1 MSQTKPNDFE
11 VSSTPI
17 ARIESAN
24 RALELMLA
32 QARLL
37 PLKNRVSPGL
47 PKDEDLELIFQLAS
61 EYAFTNSSA
70 LFRKKDGA
78 SEALTA
84 FWLASILKKARHL
97 STSILKKPF
106 VGIDQE
112 GLRSLARLS
121 LEPDNL
127 PVLQDKLMNE
137 YSILLVFERAYPSLK
152 VDGAVAL
159 LENGLPVIGVSL
171 RYPRY
176 DHFWFTLM
184 HELAHVSLH
193 YAQLSKPI
201 IDDFEDDESAVLELE
216 AEANR
221 YAADVLV
228 PRRLWDKS
236 LVHRT
241 HREVDVLLL
250 AKQAQ
255 VHPAIVAGMLRKRL
269 GNYRLFS
276 KLVNELDVRQL
287 LGG

>member
-1 MSQTKPNDFE
+1 MNNTEPNDFE

-17 ARIESAN
+17 SRVENAN

-32 QARLL
+32 QARSL
-37 PLKNRVSPGL
+37 PLKNRVSSGF
-47 PKDEDLELIFQLAS
+47 PKDEDLELILQLAS
-61 EYAFTNSSA
+61 EYVFTNSSA
-70 LFRKKDGA
+70 LFRKRDGA
-78 SEALTA
+78 NEALTA
-84 FWLASILKKARHL
+84 FWLASVLKKARHL
-97 STSILKKPF
+97 STSTLKKSF
-106 VGIDQE
+106 DGLDQE
-112 GLRSLARLS
+112 GLRSLAKLS
-121 LEPDNL
+121 LKPYNL
-127 PVLQDKLMNE
+127 PELQDRLMAE
-137 YSILLVFERAYPSLK
+137 HSILLVFERAYPSLK

-201 IDDFEDDESAVLELE
+201 IDDFEDDESAVLGVE

-221 YAADVLV
+221 YAADILV

-241 HREVDVLLL
+241 HREVDLLLL

-269 GNYRLFS
+269 GDYRLFS
-276 KLVNELDVRQL
+276 KIVNELDVRQL